1 MEEMS
6 QRPIGFEELAD
17 YRRRVAELYAR
28 VRQVGIPPEQRW
40 VEFRREREKLFAT
53 HPQSALTPEQ
63 KRTFEGL
70 EYFTYNPALRFVLPV
85 QEVEVDSQIME
96 VDLPDEGVMRLQRFG
111 KVAFEVEG
119 QAVSL
124 TLFWV
129 KSYGGGI
136 FLPFRDLTNQKETYG
151 GGRYILDTIKYAD
164 LGREPG
170 GLVIDFNFAYNP
182 SCAYNPRWVCPLA
195 PAENWLS
202 VPIWAGEMR
211 FSE

>member
-6 QRPIGFEELAD
+6 QPPTGFEELAD
-17 YRRRVAELYAR
+17 YRRRVAELYIQA
-28 VRQVGIPPEQRW
+28 RQVGIPPEQRW

-63 KRTFEGL
+63 RRTFEGL
-70 EYFTYNPALRFVLPV
+70 QYFIYNPALRFVLPV
-85 QEVEVDSQIME
+85 QEVEVDSKIME

-182 SCAYNPRWVCPLA
+182 SCAYNPHWVCPLA
-195 PAENWLS
+195 PAENWLG
-202 VPIWAGEMR
+202 VPIWAGELR
-211 FSE
+211 FPE